1 MSTMSDQILF
11 EEKQYLGT
19 NKMHLLIRLVIA
31 TGCFSLYHF
40 SAADDETKE
49 LFFILG
55 TTALVISALL
65 LLVLHISTVVSPG
78 SIVLDGF
85 WMARRVKIDLSSI
98 VSAQVTIY
106 PRFMMH
112 RAVYNLHMKGTIKFF
127 TKGSQAV
134 LLTDRDGLKYCI
146 GSQKA
151 KELCAAIEKQI
162 QTAKV

>member
-1 MSTMSDQILF
+1 MSDQVLF

-31 TGCFSLYHF
+31 MGCFSLYHF

-55 TTALVISALL
+55 TTALAISVLL
-65 LLVLHISTVVSPG
+65 VFVLHISTVVTTG
-78 SIVLDGF
+78 SLVLDGF

-151 KELCAAIEKQI
+151 KELCAAIQKQI
-162 QTAKV
+162 QTSKV